1 MRNVF
6 LFILTLGISQ
16 CAFSQNYNHSNGNTF
31 FHEHRTD
38 PYDVPTPNQSD
49 LGRYG
54 VIPVSPYTGKADITV
69 PIYNTTQRGV
79 ELNIF
84 LSYDT
89 SGLLINQLPGWTG
102 HNWTLSAGGAIT
114 RKINGRPDEI
124 NFKGT
129 NAGTDYFI
137 AFYKNS
143 NDINSYEV
151 MSNGVYHYPLAYP
164 EYDDYVFR
172 RNMIIGNN
180 LAEIDKY
187 SNFSNYFTLA
197 QNNRNLNGYVV
208 IPDSDTCADIFYF
221 NFLGFS
227 GSFFYG
233 NDGNWKIKCDQ
244 NLDVIFDVNDS
255 TNYIDCFEEYIQY
268 NSAVEDLCV
277 RQPKTIKGFTIVD
290 EAGNRYIFGGDKTKI
305 EYSMSLTGKV
315 IVNTTEPW
323 SAVSWMLKE
332 VQDRFGNT
340 LYSFNYSRGEF
351 ITQLHNSYNSV
362 KSTAKYENSTTPVHR
377 TPKACSATLSAPV
390 YLDEINII
398 DGTRID
404 FRHSRA
410 FAGNASS
417 ILYPNGVDIQ
427 SMLKATY
434 KRLTYNEDPNAPF
447 DISDNIHYL
456 YCSLI
461 YSNDS
466 CLHYIQRMNLEKL
479 KSIHIGRGNSIN
491 PNISEKVFTFLY
503 DFDKRM
509 HLKSLLYSCGEQTAY
524 SYNFEYD
531 RFNLLPSD
539 YLTKKF
545 DHWGYYNGIDYD
557 RDSNEVIVPLS
568 GGVQIGGGYVNHVG
582 MSPRAARIS
591 DIELGTMGMLKKIT
605 YPTGG
610 YSIINYEQNSCS
622 KYMSDD
628 KQSVISL
635 TANLPVGGLRIKS
648 IENYDNNVL
657 IGRKSYSYEFPDSH
671 LSSGELY
678 TIPNTHY
685 EWEDDRHIYEM
696 DVACSIVPL
705 SNSFAPTVGYSY
717 VTETEMDGT
726 STTYTFTNFS
736 TEKDSIY
743 NNIRFNTITP
753 FDETSCRQYMC
764 GKLLSETKADSQGNP
779 IYQKQCTYTSD
790 QEYNST
796 NYVTTTSY
804 LFHDIIGNVGNI
816 YKLFY
821 FKTGLKSEVSSTK
834 YGNSWVTDSV
844 TYDRR
849 YHTLY
854 VNGTSGQSHNVDIC
868 KTMSETIKRGENTLR
883 VEYSFPFMEQ
893 GIQSNLVSQFC
904 LPVTSVKRYL
914 DGVLMD
920 GTKTT
925 YHEVSNRIVP
935 EYEFHHKS
943 DTTVHDNRV
952 HYSSY
957 TPTFRPQ
964 EIIDKNNISHRLF
977 WNNHD
982 QLIASVSNGPNINIP
997 SENADAIIAANS
1009 SSVFASKPIDTNIYE
1024 YDDYGRVSRIVSG
1037 NGRSTHYGYDLFDRL
1052 QSIYDT
1058 HHKKVKSFNYHYRPN
1073 NDVVSLYTLSS
1084 AGIDYYGVIENVLYI
1099 NYHLPYEFEHAE
1111 LKVIHIY
1118 SGTIKENIILQDNPT
1133 TNQIQIPITNSY
1145 VSGYYKIC
1153 LYVDGVEKDDKRFAI
1168 Q

>member
-137 AFYKNS
+137 ACS
-143 NDINSYEV
+143 NVLNDYEV
-151 MSNGVYHYPLAYP
+151 MSNGKYLTLPNGDEELL
-164 EYDDYVFR
+164 DYE
-172 RNMIIGNN
+172 NIKGLIICNN
-180 LAEIDKY
+180 NEEIKKY
-187 SNFSNYFTLA
+187 NNYSNYFTLA
-197 QNNRNLNGYVV
+197 QNNRNLNKYVS

-717 VTETEMDGT
+717 VTETEIDGT

-779 IYQKQCTYTSD
+779 VYQKQCTYTSD

-849 YHTLY
+849 YHTLS
-854 VNGTSGQSHNVDIC
+854 VNGTNGQTHDVDVC
-868 KTMSETIKRGENTLR
+868 KTMSETVKRGDNTLR
-883 VEYSFPFMEQ
+883 VEYSYPFQES
-893 GIQSNLVSQFC
+893 GVQSNLVSQFC
-904 LPVTSVKRYL
+904 LPVTGVKRYL
-914 DGVLMD
+914 DGVLID
-920 GTKTT
+920 GAKTIYQEIGNT
-925 YHEVSNRIVP
+925 IVP
-935 EYEFHHKS
+935 KYEYQHKS
-943 DTTVHDNRV
+943 DSSIYEKTITYH
-952 HYSSY
+952 SY
-957 TPTFRPQ
+957 TPTFKP
-964 EIIDKNNISHRLF
+964 EIIYDRNLIRHRYF
-977 WNNHD
+977 WNSQD
-982 QLIASVSNGPNINIP
+982 QMIASIKNSPYITIP
-997 SENADAIIAANS
+997 RTSVDAIIAANS
-1009 SSVFASKPIDTNIYE
+1009 SSVFASKPIDTNLYE
-1024 YDDYGRVSRIVSG
+1024 YDDQGRVSRIVNG
-1037 NGRSTHYGYDLFDRL
+1037 NGKSTYYGYDSFDRL
-1052 QSIYDT
+1052 ESIYDT
-1058 HHKKVKSFNYHYRPN
+1058 NQRKVKSFDYYYHHN
-1073 NDVVSLYTLSS
+1073 SGVVNLYTLQD
-1084 AGIDYYGVIENVLYI
+1084 AGIDDYGVNNNVLYLT
-1099 NYHLPYEFEHAE
+1099 YHLPYEFEQAE
-1111 LKVIHIY
+1111 LKIFYVLGSIFKY
-1118 SGTIKENIILQDNPT
+1118 STSLPEEPSPNS
-1133 TNQIQIPITNSY
+1133 IQIPLTY
-1145 VSGYYKIC
+1145 GSGPFKVC
-1153 LYVDGVEKDDKRFAI
+1153 LYVDGIKRDEVRYDIPNF
-1168 Q
+1168 